1 MWTRIKNATA
11 TAGMAVSALLTA
23 GCYLCLGL
31 AAIGFVAGRYDAAAY
46 VLLEAAGLTLLVPAD
61 DDAGGDMRIEVQRNG
76 VRCWIESSEN
86 GPLVSQFERFAQ
98 QA

>member
-1 MWTRIKNATA
+1 MWTRIKNAA
-11 TAGMAVSALLTA
+11 VMAGFPMASLLTA
-23 GCYLCLGL
+23 GCCLCLGL
-31 AAIGFVAGRYDAAAY
+31 AAIGFVTGRYDAAAY

-61 DDAGGDMRIEVQRNG
+61 DTAGGDMRIEVQRNG